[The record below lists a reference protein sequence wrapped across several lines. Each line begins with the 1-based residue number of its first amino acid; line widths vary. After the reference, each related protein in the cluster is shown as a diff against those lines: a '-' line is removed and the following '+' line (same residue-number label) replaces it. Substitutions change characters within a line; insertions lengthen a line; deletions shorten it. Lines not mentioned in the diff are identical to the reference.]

1 MKKYLQYFTCF
12 FCKINKEEEI
22 MNENYKILNTIKDAN
37 EIPYFSFKENTF
49 YGKPCNIYD
58 GDTFSIIFNY
68 KGELI
73 KYRCRCLGYDSPEMK
88 PSLKNENRIHE
99 KELAIKAKNRFI
111 ELISKHETKMIKIE
125 CFDFDKYGRLL
136 VNVFNL
142 IDKESVNDIMIKEGF
157 GKVYDGG
164 KKDTNWE

>member
-1 MKKYLQYFTCF
+1 MNKYLQYFTCF
-12 FCKINKEEEI
+12 FCKTNKEEEI
-22 MNENYKILNTIKDAN
+22 MNENYKILNTIKDDKL
-37 EIPYFSFKENTF
+37 IPYFSFKENTF

-68 KGELI
+68 KGEFI

-99 KELAIKAKNRFI
+99 KELALKAKERFI
-111 ELISKHETKMIKIE
+111 ELISKHETKLIKIE

-142 IDKESVNDIMIKEGF
+142 VDKESVNDIMVKEGF
-157 GKVYDGG
+157 GKLYDGG
-164 KKDTNWE
+164 KKDTDW

>member
-1 MKKYLQYFTCF
+1 MNKYIQYITCL
-12 FCKINKEEEI
+12 FCKTNKEEENI
-22 MNENYKILNTIKDAN
+22 NENYKILNTIKDDN

-88 PSLKNENRIHE
+88 PPLKNENRLHE
-99 KELAIKAKNRFI
+99 KELALKAKNRFI
-111 ELISKHETKMIKIE
+111 ELISKHETKLIKIE
-125 CFDFDKYGRLL
+125 CFDFDKYGRIL
-136 VNVFNL
+136 VNIYNL
-142 IDKESVNDIMIKEGF
+142 VDEKSVNDIMVEEGF
-157 GKVYDGG
+157 GKLYNGG
-164 KKDTNWE
+164 TKDRNW